1 MYLEITGHPYLIFN
15 GIFGMAKGSKFLKFA
30 LETIKLNYEQTPDYT
45 ARWVPARTGPVFFTS
60 VFVSW
65 SQIGD
70 FLTCRITDT
79 ILWSSNKHD
88 WGGISGGEIRQIF
101 HLPGLMFV
109 YSRNIRLILH
119 FQSMDNAWGCC
130 WVAAMR
136 TASRE
141 THETLS

>member
-70 FLTCRITDT
+70 YLTCRIKGT

-88 WGGISGGEIRQIF
+88 WRGISGGEIRQIF
-101 HLPGLMFV
+101 HLPGLISKCNGILERSIKNVQGV
-109 YSRNIRLILH
+109 YINCH
-119 FQSMDNAWGCC
+119 Q
-130 WVAAMR
+130 
-136 TASRE
+136 
-141 THETLS
+141 

>member
-70 FLTCRITDT
+70 FPTCRITGT

-88 WGGISGGEIRQIF
+88 WRGISGGEIRQIF
-101 HLPGLMFV
+101 HLPGLILV

-130 WVAAMR
+130 WVAGMR
-136 TASRE
+136 TTSW
-141 THETLS
+141 ETL